1 MEEAFSRL
9 NGPILSRSSEPS
21 DPINTTTT
29 TSDHNNKKYNNN
41 NSTNTTTIT
50 NNNNNKRSLRESTAG
65 GGSGGGAMRYRGVRR
80 RPWGRYAAEIRDPQS
95 KERRWLGTF
104 DTAEEA
110 ACAYDCAARAM
121 RGIKART
128 NFVYPASPPP
138 SAVVIADHLTTLPP
152 FAFTKQSQ
160 PSIKSFT
167 TSGTSVNPS
176 ANWSRF
182 SHSTS
187 HDHRLP
193 QRNMLLLRDFIT
205 PSSNP
210 NPNPSP
216 SFFSPQTLYSADY
229 NQFSHNTNGSSS
241 ISTTSSSISTTNHQN
256 LDQVNTK
263 TTVITTAQPDDE
275 DCSEFFPKE
284 PSDSGLLEEV
294 IQRFFPKPSSKKK
307 CESSMESSTIT
318 SSTSSNPAMSSSSY
332 DHDRINMS
340 AIQSMGMKNNEH
352 NDHLGNLCFDYQG
365 QGHVSQSAQFG
376 NLNNIG
382 MNHQYVSSQ
391 AVVPFSTN
399 DHHNHLPMNFHQFAA
414 SAAQDSMLLDEIFQ
428 FPEFVS
434 AFAARIQNA

>member
-1 MEEAFSRL
+1 
-9 NGPILSRSSEPS
+9 
-21 DPINTTTT
+21 
-29 TSDHNNKKYNNN
+29 
-41 NSTNTTTIT
+41 
-50 NNNNNKRSLRESTAG
+50 
-65 GGSGGGAMRYRGVRR
+65 
-80 RPWGRYAAEIRDPQS
+80 
-95 KERRWLGTF
+95 
-104 DTAEEA
+104 
-110 ACAYDCAARAM
+110 
-121 RGIKART
+121 
-128 NFVYPASPPP
+128 
-138 SAVVIADHLTTLPP
+138 
-152 FAFTKQSQ
+152 
-160 PSIKSFT
+160 
-167 TSGTSVNPS
+167 
-176 ANWSRF
+176 
-182 SHSTS
+182 
-187 HDHRLP
+187 
-193 QRNMLLLRDFIT
+193 MLLLRDFIT